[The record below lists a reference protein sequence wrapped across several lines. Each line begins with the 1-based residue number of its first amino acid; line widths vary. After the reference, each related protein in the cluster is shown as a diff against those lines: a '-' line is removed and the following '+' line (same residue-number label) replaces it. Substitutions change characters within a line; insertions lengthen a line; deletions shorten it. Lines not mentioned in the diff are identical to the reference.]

1 MIADRELSE
10 FLCDGLPTSTP
21 LRLPEQWLR
30 VHEEGSSTQGNTT
43 ALLNIS
49 VCVCVCVC
57 SWKKRSFFF
66 FFPDV
71 KYLTVETSDNYCNK
85 VIADIVN

>member
-30 VHEEGSSTQGNTT
+30 VHKEGSSKQGNTT
-43 ALLNIS
+43 ALLHIN
-49 VCVCVCVC
+49 VCVCVVGG
-57 SWKKRSFFF
+57 KKILFFF
-66 FFPDV
+66 VCPAMTD
-71 KYLTVETSDNYCNK
+71 LTVETSDNYYNK
-85 VIADIVN
+85 VIADVVI

>member
-30 VHEEGSSTQGNTT
+30 VHKEGSSKQGNTT
-43 ALLNIS
+43 TPLNS
-49 VCVCVCVC
+49 GCVGVCVAGGG
-57 SWKKRSFFF
+57 KDL
-66 FFPDV
+66 FFPDM
-71 KYLTVETSDNYCNK
+71 KYLTVETSDNYSNK
-85 VIADIVN
+85 VIADIAIRDSM

>member
-49 VCVCVCVC
+49 VCVCVFLEE
-57 SWKKRSFFF
+57 KIFFFF